1 MKARHHYILFW
12 LLLLLSLQSI
22 IAQQNEK
29 HVLIISGLG
38 GSPEL
43 TERFHSYMLDTR
55 SALVEQFNIP
65 ASQVTLLGGSK
76 KRLGE
81 HVRQVSTAD
90 NIRAAIADISR
101 KIGAEDDLYIFLFG
115 HGSFDG
121 NNALL
126 NIPRRDLK
134 DIDYAS
140 LLNTISARSIVFV
153 NTASCSGPFLKTLSG
168 ENRVIITATQSGRER
183 NDTRFPKFMIEAF
196 NSAAADLG
204 KDGRLSVMEVFRY
217 AASATVKEFVEAN
230 HLITENALLDDN
242 GDGKGTT
249 IKSIENAADGA
260 LAMTLFFDN
269 REALPIAAGNIVLA
283 AEKEQ
288 IEESIRSL
296 QRKKSQYSD
305 AAYLD
310 LLEPLFVRLARINDQ
325 IEADGS

>member
-1 MKARHHYILFW
+1 MNARHYYKVFFLI
-12 LLLLLSLQSI
+12 LLLSLQSI

-43 TERFHSYMLDTR
+43 TERFHTYMLDTR
-55 SALVEQFNIP
+55 TAFVDKFGVPSEQ
-65 ASQVTLLGGSK
+65 VRLLGGSR

-90 NIRAAIADISR
+90 NIRAAIADISN
-101 KIGAEDDLYIFLFG
+101 KISVEDDLYIFLFG

-121 NNALL
+121 SSAML

-140 LLNTISARSIVFV
+140 LLNTVKARNIVFI
-153 NTASCSGPFLKTLSG
+153 NTASCSGPFLKVLSG
-168 ENRVIITATQSGRER
+168 ENRVVITATQSGRER

-196 NSAAADLG
+196 NSPAADLG
-204 KDGRLSVMEVFRY
+204 KDGRLSLLEIFRY

-230 HLITENALLDDN
+230 HLVTENALLDDN
-242 GDGKGTT
+242 GDGKGTA

-260 LAMTLFFDN
+260 LAATLFLDN
-269 REALPIAAGNIVLA
+269 RATQPFASGNITLA
-283 AEKEQ
+283 REKAQ
-288 IEESIRSL
+288 IEENIRAL
-296 QRKKSQYSD
+296 QRKKTQYSE

-310 LLEPLFVRLARINDQ
+310 LLEPLFVRLARINDE
-325 IEADGS
+325 IEAGGS